1 MSFDL
6 ITGGDFSSASAGG
19 GKCYVTG
26 MLRQP
31 GDVGIFRAGTIDFE
45 GFLDVSIQCI
55 TNAAQQIGWI
65 SPDKVT
71 ELSSEL
77 IRLEDLVKS
86 QSMTI
91 KILEDTLKNHDYLN
105 REFHPEDFKCDK
117 CDFVGANKQG
127 LDTHKR
133 LKHA

>member
-6 ITGGDFSSASAGG
+6 IKGADFSSASAGG

-26 MLRQP
+26 MRRRP
-31 GDVGIFRAGTIDFE
+31 EDAGIFRAGTIEHE
-45 GFLDVSIQCI
+45 GFLDVSVSCI
-55 TNAAQQIGWI
+55 TDAAQQVGWI
-65 SPDKVT
+65 PPEKVE
-71 ELSSEL
+71 ELQKEL
-77 IRLEDLVKS
+77 IRLNELVSNQDMK
-86 QSMTI
+86 I

-105 REFHPEDFKCDK
+105 REAHPEDFECDK
-117 CDFVGANKQG
+117 CSFVGANKQG